1 MTKIE
6 LNITADLEQAIKA
19 AYPGEETA
27 AVLVRLIEQQLKS
40 TATIS
45 ATDDAIDDRVF
56 DDTVQSVLRLRQ
68 EPPFAADDAI
78 RNTRDDVRR

>member
-19 AYPGEETA
+19 AYPGEDTA
-27 AVLVRLIEQQLKS
+27 AVVVRIVEQQLKS
-40 TATIS
+40 TATTG
-45 ATDDAIDDRVF
+45 ATDDRIF
-56 DDTVQSVLRLRQ
+56 DDAVQAVLRLRQ

-78 RNTRDDVRR
+78 RTIRDEFRR